1 MKLSVDKNL
10 ITNLVQRLDSKLI
23 TNENL
28 RKFHLVWVKGD
39 SIPYLG
45 QLCMQSI
52 RNHNPEIDVILH
64 YTNPELINNEDI
76 KRLVKEYNIIC
87 NKVNVIDSIENV
99 DITRVTAQSDIIRLL
114 VVYLYGGIYV
124 DTDMIILK
132 NFESLFEKFELCSQ
146 NILLGREVHR
156 SHKLV
161 INNGMI
167 MGKKSSDI
175 IGVWLNNISLT
186 YKEKNGWSEHGVELI
201 TKLYPIFSKEI
212 ILFDSKFFHPFP
224 FWKIEKML
232 QSNKNYKYLCDC
244 FLIHLFNNSCKSLF
258 EKLEISKKDYIKDNS
273 NLFTKIINYGINYQ
287 SLETKLSNTNID
299 KNLKYDPYNTVHFVN
314 FNNVSEF
321 GNINTNCIRSLRYHN
336 PDIDI
341 VFHTNN
347 ANLIPLN
354 IIQELSININLITF
368 ENIEISKDD
377 IRFYIL
383 YLYGGMIY
391 DNDIITLQ
399 SLKPIFDTLKDYP
412 EKIICCKEKH
422 IKDFYIN
429 DGMLVSVPKNKIV
442 RELIFI
448 KNSNNYC
455 KKLKFFTTKFPD
467 SFIILSELN
476 FNPINFYQAKELLNS
491 NLSEKEIF
499 ELLRSSY
506 GVNLFAKSTKE
517 IFDTLDLNSNTLL
530 AKLVKFGIGNDNLYK
545 SSPLNQEIHYI
556 NLKKR
561 PERNLFFIATWNRI
575 FDRITRFDA
584 VLTQG
589 KINGCGKS
597 HHTIVQNSIEHGS
610 VYTIVLEDDAIP
622 VYNFIEKFE
631 PILDYA
637 KTNYTDFDLITL
649 ASPTLVNLKNK
660 TCYAKTINENLISI
674 DNCSSSHFIIYSKTI
689 LPFFD
694 RFYNL
699 LFHNKT
705 KETNQDWFF
714 NLQSDLRKMI
724 TVEFLSFQYFG
735 FFSDVVAANR
745 ESDFFS
751 NGEKQLEVIKE
762 KLYNKEDGNL
772 FNFIDKKI
780 ISF

>member
-1 MKLSVDKNL
+1 MKLTFNKDL
-10 ITNLVQRLDSKLI
+10 IEDLVQRLDSKLE
-23 TNENL
+23 TSENL

-39 SIPYLG
+39 SIPYLAE
-45 QLCMQSI
+45 LCIQSI
-52 RNHNPEIDVILH
+52 RNHNPEVDIILH
-64 YTNPELINNEDI
+64 YTNPELINDEVI
-76 KRLVKEYNIIC
+76 KRLVKEYGLVC
-87 NKVNVIDSIENV
+87 NKVNTIDNIENIE
-99 DITRVTAQSDIIRLL
+99 ITRVTAQSDIIRLL

-132 NFESLFEKFELCSQ
+132 NFESLFEKFEYCSQ

-167 MGKKSSDI
+167 MGKKSSNV
-175 IGVWLNNISLT
+175 IGVWLNNISSH
-186 YKEKNGWSEHGVELI
+186 YKDKNGWSEHGVELI
-201 TKLYPIFSKEI
+201 TKIYSMFNKEI
-212 ILFDSKFFHPFP
+212 FLFDSRYFHPFP
-224 FWKIEKML
+224 FWKIEKTL
-232 QSNKNYKYLCDC
+232 QSHKTYKYLHECY
-244 FLIHLFNNSCKSLF
+244 LVHMFNSSCKSLF
-258 EKLEISKKDYIKDNS
+258 EKLENFKKDYLKDNN
-273 NLFTKIINYGINYQ
+273 NLFTKIVNYGINYQ
-287 SLETKLSNTNID
+287 SLETKLSNINID
-299 KNLKYDPYNTVHFVN
+299 KNLNYDPYNTVHFVN
-314 FNNVSEF
+314 FDNRPEF

-336 PDIDI
+336 PDINI

-354 IIQELSININLITF
+354 IIEELSININLITF
-368 ENIEISKDD
+368 ENMMLDKDD

-399 SLKPIFDTLKDYP
+399 SLNPIFDTLKDYP

-429 DGMLVSVPKNKIV
+429 DGVIVSIPKNKIIK
-442 RELIFI
+442 ELIFME
-448 KNSNNYC
+448 NSNNYC
-455 KKLKFFTTKFPD
+455 KKLKFFNTKFPD
-467 SFIILSELN
+467 SFITLCELN
-476 FNPINFYQAKELLNS
+476 FNPINFYQAKEILNS

-499 ELLRSSY
+499 DLLKSSY

-517 IFDTLDLNSNTLL
+517 LFDTLDLNSNTLL
-530 AKLVKFGIGNDNLYK
+530 ARLIKLGVGIESLYK
-545 SSPLNQEIHYI
+545 SNLLNQEIHYI

-575 FDRITRFDA
+575 FTKINRFDA

-597 HHTIVQNSIEHGS
+597 HHTIVQNSKDSYI
-610 VYTIVLEDDAIP
+610 IVLEDDAIP

-637 KTNYTDFDLITL
+637 KTNYKDFDLITL
-649 ASPTLVNLKNK
+649 ASPTLLNLKNK
-660 TCYAKTINENLISI
+660 TCYAKNVNENLISI

-724 TVEFLSFQYFG
+724 TSEFLSYQYFG
-735 FFSDVVAANR
+735 FFSDVVAADR

-772 FNFIDKKI
+772 FKFIDKKI

>member
-1 MKLSVDKNL
+1 MKLTIDNTLINKL
-10 ITNLVQRLDSKLI
+10 ITILDSKI
-23 TNENL
+23 ETSENL
-28 RKFHLVWVKGD
+28 RKFHLVWVKGN
-39 SIPYLG
+39 SIPYLAE
-45 QLCMQSI
+45 LCIQSI
-52 RNHNPEIDVILH
+52 RNHNPEYDIILH
-64 YTNPELINNEDI
+64 YTNPELINNDVI
-76 KRLVKEYNIIC
+76 KNLMKEYGLIC
-87 NKVNVIDSIENV
+87 NKVNVIDNIENV
-99 DITRVTAQSDIIRLL
+99 NITRVTAQSDIIRLL
-114 VVYLYGGIYV
+114 VVYLYGGIYI

-146 NILLGREVHR
+146 NILLGREVHK
-156 SHKLV
+156 SHKLM

-167 MGKKSSDI
+167 MGKKSSNV
-175 IGVWLNNISLT
+175 IGIWLNNISSS
-186 YKEKNGWSEHGVELI
+186 YKVDGWSEHGVELI
-201 TKLYPIFSKEI
+201 TKMYPIFRKEI
-212 ILFDSKFFHPFP
+212 FLFDSKYFHPFP
-224 FWKIEKML
+224 YWKIEKIL
-232 QSNKNYKYLCDC
+232 QSDKNYKYLCDC
-244 FLIHLFNNSCKSLF
+244 FLVHMFNSSCKSLF
-258 EKLEISKKDYIKDNS
+258 EKLENFKKDYLKDNN
-273 NLFTKIINYGINYQ
+273 NLFSKIVNYGINYQ
-287 SLETKLSNTNID
+287 SLETKLSNINFD
-299 KNLKYDPYNTVHFVN
+299 KNLNYDPYNTVHFVN
-314 FNNVSEF
+314 FDNVSKF

-336 PDIDI
+336 PDINI

-354 IIQELSININLITF
+354 IIQELSISINLITF
-368 ENIEISKDD
+368 ENMMLDKDD

-383 YLYGGMIY
+383 YQYGGMIY

-399 SLKPIFDTLKDYP
+399 SLKPIFDSLKDYP

-429 DGMLVSVPKNKIV
+429 DGMIASIPKNKI
-442 RELIFI
+442 I
-448 KNSNNYC
+448 KDLMFMENSKNYC
-455 KKLKFFTTKFPD
+455 KKLKFFSTKFPE

-476 FNPINFYQAKELLNS
+476 FNPINFYEAKELLNS
-491 NLSEKEIF
+491 NLSEKDIF

-517 IFDTLDLNSNTLL
+517 IFDTLDLSSNTLL
-530 AKLVKFGIGNDNLYK
+530 SKVIKFGVGIDNLYK
-545 SSPLNQEIHYI
+545 SSLLNQEIHYI

-575 FDRITRFDA
+575 FNKITRFDA

-597 HHTIVQNSIEHGS
+597 HHTIVQNSKEN
-610 VYTIVLEDDAIP
+610 YTIVLEDDAVP

-631 PILDYA
+631 PIL
-637 KTNYTDFDLITL
+637 NYTSVNYTEFDLITL

-660 TCYAKTINENLISI
+660 TCYAKALNENLISI

-724 TVEFLSFQYFG
+724 SSEFLSFQYFG

-762 KLYNKEDGNL
+762 KLSSGEKGNL
-772 FNFIDKKI
+772 FKFIDKRI